1 MLEDRE
7 RLVELFGIMITEF
20 KIGAA
25 QIRILQVGFH
35 GPHAA
40 TLIAEAGAAAPA
52 ALSAA
57 VPPQLQPRHS
67 PRFSSLGSASGCVF

>member
-1 MLEDRE
+1 MLEERE

-20 KIGAA
+20 KIGAV

-40 TLIAEAGAAAPA
+40 TLIVEAGAAAPA

-57 VPPQLQPRHS
+57 VPPQLQQIG
-67 PRFSSLGSASGCVF
+67 LGPMARSHRSAAGRA